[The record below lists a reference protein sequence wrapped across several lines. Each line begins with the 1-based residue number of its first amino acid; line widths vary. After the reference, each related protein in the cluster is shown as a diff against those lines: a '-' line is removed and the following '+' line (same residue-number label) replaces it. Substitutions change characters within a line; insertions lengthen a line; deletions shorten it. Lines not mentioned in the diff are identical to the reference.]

1 MPKYVAPLVKR
12 KTFSDAIASAVPVY
26 LQTQQQLR
34 QQEMM
39 NQRMAMQQE
48 QFERSLAE
56 RTQARLDQAERDNQA
71 QVYKAQKELE
81 KTYKERTSEIYGFD
95 TSNLNE
101 SQAAVINVL
110 VQDGMQHLNAAEPEW
125 QDSLN
130 NVEEYIDLFTATESD
145 LEEREATFSQ
155 YALEGKEYADP
166 TMEFIG
172 DERKMNYYRSV
183 RNLGGI
189 DIKTIDLVDG
199 VPVADYLGP
208 DGNKLINQETKTF
221 MRGPIKDAPYYNPAN
236 RSALYSIDGNLVE
249 RANMSPA
256 DFLLSFDEE
265 ISLINGDQSL
275 TSEQRRDKVK
285 QLLLNGF
292 DDKENLSD
300 TFKVGLSSAI
310 RSYDRT
316 RLNKNKPMIP
326 TEIDE
331 AVNKYV
337 DEVVKLYQPERS
349 LLETELDYNNYFEQR
364 LSKIANQI
372 NNRSDLT
379 REQKIDEFV
388 SRSNNV
394 FRTGSDDLDKR
405 ARATAED
412 AWKANNTGAEYNEA
426 AAYSSYMNEVLDRA
440 EVIFQEKRET
450 TTLSGRQPTQTEMKL
465 NRNRAAMMS
474 AVNEASPQTDF
485 PSMEVAPT
493 MQSLGF
499 STEGVTGSVIALTDF
514 KNPIKIANYLPDSFS
529 TGKEQTVSVTD
540 ESGKVTGF
548 ERVAGPRLDVE
559 ARPTQMRILNTDKG
573 IVIELGGWTSV
584 KNARDSKVQIPPI
597 YIDPNVAR
605 GGVLMQS
612 LNDGLQDSYGAT
624 ISELMETFIKNTG
637 GL

>member
-1 MPKYVAPLVKR
+1 MPKYVAPLAKR
-12 KTFSDAIASAVPVY
+12 KTFSEAIASAVPVY
-26 LQTQQQLR
+26 LQSQQQLR

-39 NQRMAMQQE
+39 RQQAAVQQE

-56 RTQARLDQAERDNQA
+56 RTQTRLEQAERANQA
-71 QVYKAQKELE
+71 QAYKAQKEIE
-81 KTYKERTSEIYGFD
+81 KTIKERSSDLYGFD

-101 SQAAVINVL
+101 SQSAVIKLLRDEGVK
-110 VQDGMQHLNAAEPEW
+110 HLWDNEIAW
-125 QDSLN
+125 QQSLSN
-130 NVEEYIDLFTATESD
+130 IEQYLDLFTNTESD
-145 LEEREATFSQ
+145 LEKRENDFA
-155 YALEGKEYADP
+155 EYVHGREYGDP
-166 TMEFIG
+166 TMQFIG
-172 DERKMNYYRSV
+172 DEMKLNEYRSV

-189 DIKTIDLVDG
+189 DIKSLDLVDG
-199 VPVADYLGP
+199 VPVARWLGS
-208 DGNKLINQETKTF
+208 DGEPLKKDGMILS
-221 MRGPIKDAPYYNPAN
+221 GPIKDAPYYDPSN

-331 AVNKYV
+331 AVNQYV

-412 AWKANNTGAEYNEA
+412 AWKSNNTGAEYNEA
-426 AAYSSYMNEVLDRA
+426 KAFSNYMSEVLDRA
-440 EVIFQEKRET
+440 EVIFEEKRET

-465 NRNRAAMMS
+465 SRNRAAMMS
-474 AVNEASPQTDF
+474 AVNEASPQMDF

-499 STEGVTGSVIALTDF
+499 STEGVTGSAIALTDF

-540 ESGKVTGF
+540 EAGNVTGF

-612 LNDGLQDSYGAT
+612 LNDGLQDSYGTT